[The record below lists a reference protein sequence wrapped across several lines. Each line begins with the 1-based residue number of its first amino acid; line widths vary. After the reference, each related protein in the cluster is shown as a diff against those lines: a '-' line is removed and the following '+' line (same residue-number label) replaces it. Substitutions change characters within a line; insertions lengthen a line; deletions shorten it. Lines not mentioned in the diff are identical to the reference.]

1 LRFAGNQAIDL
12 IPDGP
17 DNEAQPGLACGLD
30 EIFNQIACAL

>member
-17 DNEAQPGLACGLD
+17 GNEAQPGLACGLD